1 MVRRG
6 AEMSVLN
13 YKTDYEIQEAAFEL
27 LNKKLGIT
35 NLIRFMQQYDKGY
48 GNYTIDRD
56 AWQKDYTIDSLFDE
70 IESENSN

>member
-6 AEMSVLN
+6 AEMSALN
-13 YKTDYEIQEAAFEL
+13 YKTDYEIQETAFEL
-27 LNKKLGIT
+27 LNKQLGIT

-48 GNYTIDRD
+48 GNYTKDRD

-70 IESENSN
+70 IESDNNN

>member
-6 AEMSVLN
+6 AEMSALN
-13 YKTDYEIQEAAFEL
+13 YKTDYEIQETAFEL
-27 LNKKLGIT
+27 LNKQLGIT

-48 GNYTIDRD
+48 GNYTKDRD

-70 IESENSN
+70 IESDKNN

>member
-1 MVRRG
+1 
-6 AEMSVLN
+6 MSVLN